1 MPLLLAAFLLHEHLF
16 KTFFPR
22 YKLKAEALEAANRF
36 VHCFGMAQEELNRN
50 DMMSLSWDTANDSIK
65 CEISAFGN
73 IKLERKQGEIY
84 LCIQD
89 GNGRVRIH
97 TDTFNKVYQYKESI
111 QYLISFLEAN
121 AFSLYQGQGLSDQQ

>member
-16 KTFFPR
+16 KTCFPR

-50 DMMSLSWDTANDSIK
+50 DMMSLNWDTANDSIK

-111 QYLISFLEAN
+111 QYLI
-121 AFSLYQGQGLSDQQ
+121 